1 MVERLMA
8 LLFIQPITLSL
19 SLLQRMTSND
29 DNKRKMEEE
38 AESSMVR
45 KRLRLSDDGGIDDIS
60 SDSPERE
67 PEEETEEEEVSS
79 EETSMNQLDTSE
91 EKLHARC
98 ACDILFNDDS
108 ESPSMSSEPPHQKV
122 AGAPMRRAAMM
133 MTTMTSG
140 CR

>member
-45 KRLRLSDDGGIDDIS
+45 KRL
-60 SDSPERE
+60 
-67 PEEETEEEEVSS
+67 
-79 EETSMNQLDTSE
+79 
-91 EKLHARC
+91 
-98 ACDILFNDDS
+98 
-108 ESPSMSSEPPHQKV
+108 
-122 AGAPMRRAAMM
+122 
-133 MTTMTSG
+133 
-140 CR
+140 